1 MLQLTGRAHDGALA
15 IGLDALGGHGHG
27 LQEALGH
34 VQPHVLQRVH
44 HGEDVGLV
52 PASKR
57 IGQHRADGTTQQRH
71 IGHRPEFVPDF
82 LKMGENA
89 SYLDHSGDLCNSLS
103 KYSTNFRF
111 HRRIPGPHRIRQRL
125 RRRGRHPLPLAC
137 QQCKPQQAAGLQF
150 LRFLQ
155 PLVQGPAH
163 QVWG

>member
-1 MLQLTGRAHDGALA
+1 MPQRAVFPLTRRAHDGALA

-71 IGHRPEFVPDF
+71 IGHRPEFVLDF

-89 SYLDHSGDLCNSLS
+89 SYLDHFGDLCNSLS
-103 KYSTNFRF
+103 KY
-111 HRRIPGPHRIRQRL
+111 
-125 RRRGRHPLPLAC
+125 
-137 QQCKPQQAAGLQF
+137 
-150 LRFLQ
+150 
-155 PLVQGPAH
+155 
-163 QVWG
+163 